1 MNRDSKFSELVV
13 FPGTGLAVHMDV
25 TCIPCKEEDGGKQRK
40 DWMTPQLW
48 KEALALLS
56 PLVEDKLAT
65 DEATAGKKATEEA
78 VVMQGDNVRLA
89 CAFRKCPHAAI
100 RVISASAGAN
110 RIFSKKLSVGAAL
123 MSDKGGAD
131 QREADRLAHKA
142 IGAAQ
147 QPETISQYFG
157 GGPS

>member
-89 CAFRKCPHAAI
+89 CAFRKCSHSSLRLAHPD
-100 RVISASAGAN
+100 AS
-110 RIFSKKLSVGAAL
+110 RLFSMKLCVGAAL
-123 MSDKGGAD
+123 RTDSDGPATVEQIEG
-131 QREADRLAHKA
+131 DRLAHKA
-142 IGAAQ
+142 IGAPFQ
-147 QPETISQYFG
+147 SENISQYFG
-157 GGPS
+157 RS